1 MLEKTTDEALADDNS
16 QELWIKNVIVYVEK
30 FLRKHPLETV
40 ILQIKSEGGGICT
53 DAVNSQLENNDFY
66 YREEKD
72 INQLAL
78 GDVRGKF
85 LVFNRQEGI
94 LHGYDYANWTDNT
107 EDTHQKT
114 RAFLLRKIKSKRWS
128 FCPSLFYGDTY

>member
-72 INQLAL
+72 IN
-78 GDVRGKF
+78 
-85 LVFNRQEGI
+85 
-94 LHGYDYANWTDNT
+94 
-107 EDTHQKT
+107 
-114 RAFLLRKIKSKRWS
+114 
-128 FCPSLFYGDTY
+128 